1 MFQHKHLR
9 MSFHA
14 RMGIEKEN
22 LPKID
27 TNINRC
33 LTSKSS
39 SILISTMNAQSLGNK
54 HLQILDYFIDCK
66 IDIGII
72 TEIWINDECPVLI
85 SDLNSQSYWFIPF
98 TRTQRGGGIG
108 MMYNKNIKIPR
119 MEKQEYSTFELLTV
133 RLCVSGKNIS
143 IHGVYHMPLS
153 EQNKHTN
160 QQFIDEFSEV
170 MSLKIIESAEI
181 LILGHFN
188 IAVNNPMDQ
197 DAQLLIAWLDSSN
210 LHNIVDFPTHRSRNT
225 LDLVIVRENQRI
237 SVTNIGP
244 GDYISDHCEVSCR
257 LNILKPSY
265 TRVTKEFRSVKNLD
279 IKKMGNDIDTLSE
292 QIILSFDI
300 EDLSI
305 KYQEGL
311 DSLVE
316 KFMPLKKSVVL
327 IHHKYPWFS
336 EEISHLKKALR
347 SLERRWCK
355 DKTIENWTEYK
366 NLRNIY
372 NHRLRAAKRIK
383 LSNMVNECGNDV
395 GQLY

>member
-1 MFQHKHLR
+1 MLV
-9 MSFHA
+9 
-14 RMGIEKEN
+14 E
-22 LPKID
+22 
-27 TNINRC
+27 
-33 LTSKSS
+33 
-39 SILISTMNAQSLGNK
+39 
-54 HLQILDYFIDCK
+54 
-66 IDIGII
+66 
-72 TEIWINDECPVLI
+72 
-85 SDLNSQSYWFIPF
+85 
-98 TRTQRGGGIG
+98 
-108 MMYNKNIKIPR
+108 
-119 MEKQEYSTFELLTV
+119 
-133 RLCVSGKNIS
+133 NIS
-143 IHGVYHMPLS
+143 IYGVYHIPPC

-170 MSLKIIESAEI
+170 MSLKIIESTEI
-181 LILGHFN
+181 LILGDFN
-188 IAVNNPMDQ
+188 IAVNNPVDP
-197 DAQLLIAWLDSSN
+197 DAQLLIAWLESNN
-210 LHNIVDFPTHRSRNT
+210 LHNIVDFPTHRSGNT
-225 LDLVIVRENQRI
+225 LDLVIVRESQRI

-244 GDYISDHCEVSCR
+244 RDYISDHCEVSCR

-279 IKKMGNDIDTLSE
+279 IKKMGDDIDTLLE

-316 KFMPLKKSVVL
+316 KYMPLKKSVVM

-336 EEISHLKKALR
+336 EEISHLKKALQ

-372 NHRLRAAKRIK
+372 NHRLRAAERIK
-383 LSNMVNECGNDV
+383 LSNMVNECGNDI
-395 GQLY
+395 GQLYRIVDRVTGRNVDNPMPSNIPMEELMEKFADFFLDKVVRLRNELSEIDLYEPSQRDIKIQLKEFVTVEKEEVMKYMTKLGSKSVSQTQFQ